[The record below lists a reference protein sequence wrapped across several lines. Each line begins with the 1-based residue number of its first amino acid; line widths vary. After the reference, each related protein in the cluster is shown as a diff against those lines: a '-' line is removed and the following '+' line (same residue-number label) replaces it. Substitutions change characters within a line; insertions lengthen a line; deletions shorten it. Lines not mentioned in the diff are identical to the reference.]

1 MYQRVEVKTIT
12 NKVVSNEPKVKLQA
26 VDDNEP
32 FWSLLEKA
40 AREILTAE
48 EVEKFM
54 GSVKKVNIPIVAT
67 VGGYHVHCQFFR
79 IMLMSQ
85 T

>member
-1 MYQRVEVKTIT
+1 MEVKTIT
-12 NKVVSNEPKVKLQA
+12 NKVVSNEPKVKLQV

-40 AREILTAE
+40 SREILSAE

-54 GSVKKVNIPIVAT
+54 AAAKKVCT
-67 VGGYHVHCQFFR
+67 VLFYTSN
-79 IMLMSQ
+79 L
-85 T
+85 